1 MNAAGLTEVGAEGLM
16 SAAELDRYRS
26 LLEHP
31 DCCIYWRPVQAVT
44 AMSWPCLARSVA
56 VLGEQARLSLCAQ
69 LAGVNTRKARTLA
82 AGLADLAVLAPGE
95 PVRFVHPVVAAPSRT
110 R

>member
-1 MNAAGLTEVGAEGLM
+1 MKIYLPPSKPTCTHAPQDCWLI
-16 SAAELDRYRS
+16 SAPTPARS
-26 LLEHP
+26 R
-31 DCCIYWRPVQAVT
+31 CICWRPAQAVT